1 MTGLTALGLD
11 ELMARARA
19 VRDAHYGRR
28 VTYSPKV
35 FIPLTFL
42 CNDGL
47 VLPVHLLPKNYLTS
61 RKVMV
66 CSLKREMAAHL
77 TPIGMLLMTSQSSG
91 VYHWVHRE

>member
-42 CNDGL
+42 CNDRCHYCTFAQ
-47 VLPVHLLPKNYLTS
+47 PPA
-61 RKVMV
+61 KV
-66 CSLKREMAAHL
+66 AA
-77 TPIGMLLMTSQSSG
+77 P
-91 VYHWVHRE
+91 